1 MFHSK
6 INAIKAD
13 GAKKLIWIPIL
24 MVLVVSVAI
33 PGVIQ
38 MIVGLVLSSQEGQL
52 ITLASVVQMA
62 LTFFATLFVL
72 LAVAKIKTKDL
83 GFTKNASKDI
93 SKGLL
98 YGFGAISVVALV
110 LVVLGAVNMSFN
122 FRFGSI
128 PTIILAIVMFGF
140 QGPLEELVYRS
151 YLMPHFGKQ
160 LGMVKGI
167 LLSSVFFTLIHA
179 LNPGIG
185 FMPIVN
191 LFLASLVFSLIYY
204 LTESFWLVGAA
215 HAVWNF
221 SQGIIYGSLV
231 SGNPIKESIF
241 TATPV
246 KGMDFISGGSF
257 GFEGGIITSLLGI
270 ILMVLL
276 ISAIKKKNRAYTRA

>member
-1 MFHSK
+1 MFHEK
-6 INAIKAD
+6 INAIKAT
-13 GAKKLIWIPIL
+13 GPWKLIGIPVL

-38 MIVGLVLSSQEGQL
+38 MIVGLVLPSQEGQL
-52 ITLASVVQMA
+52 ITLASVVQMM
-62 LTFFATLFVL
+62 LTFFATLFAL
-72 LAVAKIKTKDL
+72 LAVAKLKAKDF
-83 GFTKNASKDI
+83 GFTKTVGQDI

-110 LVVLGAVNMSFN
+110 LVLLGAVNMTFN
-122 FRFGSI
+122 FHFGSI
-128 PTIILAIVMFGF
+128 PTIILAMLMFTF

-241 TATPV
+241 TATPI

-257 GFEGGIITSLLGI
+257 GFEGGVITSLLGI

-276 ISAIKKKNRAYTRA
+276 IIAVKKKNRIYTRA